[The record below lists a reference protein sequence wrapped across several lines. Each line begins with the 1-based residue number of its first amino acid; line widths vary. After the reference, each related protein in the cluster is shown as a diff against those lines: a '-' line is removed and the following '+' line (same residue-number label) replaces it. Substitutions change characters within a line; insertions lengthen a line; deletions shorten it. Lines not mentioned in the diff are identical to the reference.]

1 MRNYIMTTL
10 LLSSTFT
17 AIAHSSPL
25 PAPQII
31 AHRAGTADAPENTF
45 PAISKALANGADAI
59 WITLQLSKD
68 NIPVLYRPSDL
79 KELTNESGAV
89 SAYTA
94 SQLAEIDASIA
105 YNKKHD
111 IKPSAG
117 SLFGIPTLDDV
128 LKKYPD
134 TIFYLDIKSPDADP
148 IVLAKALQKT
158 LLATSKG
165 EKNRLIR
172 TRVYS
177 TNDDYLNALDT
188 VNKSSDP
195 SHKVQRFESRDTTRT
210 VLANITMD
218 HQCEL
223 PIDNKE
229 RWYGLELHR
238 KVEVVEKYTLG
249 EGRSSAILSWDKEAM
264 DCFRKNANAHIILF
278 GINTQDDYKKA
289 KELQANGVMVDSPA
303 QFKEIISK
311 SENMK

>member
-1 MRNYIMTTL
+1 MRNYIMTSL

-79 KELTNESGAV
+79 KELTNESGSV

-128 LKKYPD
+128 LKKISRYN
-134 TIFYLDIKSPDADP
+134 
-148 IVLAKALQKT
+148 
-158 LLATSKG
+158 LLP
-165 EKNRLIR
+165 R
-172 TRVYS
+172 Y
-177 TNDDYLNALDT
+177 
-188 VNKSSDP
+188 
-195 SHKVQRFESRDTTRT
+195 
-210 VLANITMD
+210 
-218 HQCEL
+218 
-223 PIDNKE
+223 
-229 RWYGLELHR
+229 
-238 KVEVVEKYTLG
+238 
-249 EGRSSAILSWDKEAM
+249 
-264 DCFRKNANAHIILF
+264 
-278 GINTQDDYKKA
+278 
-289 KELQANGVMVDSPA
+289 
-303 QFKEIISK
+303 
-311 SENMK
+311 